1 MYLTSRYYIKFLK
14 KRFFSKTTDVSVQ
27 EAMIT
32 CLKVNNIAKYI
43 ISKKIQVVG
52 VDKEVVIQTE
62 S

>member
-1 MYLTSRYYIKFLK
+1 MYLTTRYYIKFLK
-14 KRFFSKTTDVSVQ
+14 KRIFSKTTDVSVQ
-27 EAMIT
+27 DAMIT

>member
-1 MYLTSRYYIKFLK
+1 MYLTTRYYIKLLK
-14 KRFFSKTTDVSVQ
+14 KRFFSKITDVSVQ

-52 VDKEVVIQTE
+52 VDNEVVIQTE